1 MVLCLGFFY
10 SALAWTEPAQTPP
23 NGNTPTPLNVGPNYQ
38 TKTGVLQIKNPDAN
52 GSDNADGNWFHIG
65 GYTKTFDQAKAA
77 CVAQSARLAYYSEI
91 VDAFKSG
98 ANSCSWGWISEGFVV
113 YPMQNGAGAGC
124 GGAVGGVR
132 VIYPALT
139 STYGAYCARDSLI
152 VNGSSINGGNLYA
165 KGIYLNSGQS
175 GGQMYLGLLANGQ
188 NADKLGICLGGVCK
202 TDWNQTGYWQDGGN
216 GKIYYNGGNVGIGT
230 ANPTTAKLVISPGGQ
245 PAIDVGSQ
253 SIVNLNVGSGVDTN
267 AATIGY
273 VKSMIGGGGGGI
285 VNAHQCNAD
294 GVCETQNISA
304 VGNITATG
312 NLTVSGSAQAAKFD
326 GAYVPRYQTWVSQG
340 RGEGG
345 AAIYND
351 NGSYD
356 ALMIVGNDQG
366 LGYNRW
372 VRVWDS
378 LWANIRIDAPI
389 YYDSSNA
396 GYYVDPNGTSVLNGL
411 TAYGP
416 ASFTQPVSVGTPTAP
431 SHAVTKSYL
440 ESALSGG
447 GGGGII
453 TADNSKACSA
463 DGVCE
468 TNAIS
473 AVGGITATGQINAAS
488 AGGSGGYISTG
499 GYGGT
504 GSAAYFPQGLW
515 SNGTNAWI
523 YGTIY
528 TNSAI
533 YDIGNRWA
541 INPAG
546 NSWFNGGNVGIG
558 TTAPNA
564 ALQIVKDSAG
574 GELLRLSGYS
584 PSPNGYYLSV
594 VPVVG
599 SNTVDYRFQT
609 IDNIGGTKDMLYL
622 DSSSGNIGVGNTAPA
637 AKLDIVGEAKT
648 RIAVT
653 GNSGGIQI
661 GTEANERPRIGFHV
675 SNNNRRFKLEVN
687 SINTVDER
695 LGIFSNCGGGC
706 AETEWLTINKSG
718 NVGIGITAPTAKLE
732 VAGQIK
738 ITGGT
743 PGANKVLTSDASG
756 LASWQTLGSGG
767 GVIGGSGT
775 QNYVPKFNNAAGTTI
790 GNSQIFDNGTN
801 VGIGM
806 APANK
811 LHVAGSIGA
820 TGWIGAGCEGAC
832 EGGGGYSILY
842 PEGFGI
848 LTAGLKV
855 GAWEQMT
862 SGNIKADGSIT
873 AGGGTIN
880 NPNSSYRWVGGSNWN
895 TFYTPSGYIQIGPAD
910 SGWAHI
916 YSDGKPFIF
925 NTPVYSVANT
935 FSSYNGDLLLQRAGT
950 TILTVTASSARAP
963 DFCTNSGKCLNN
975 LSAIETDPVWNAQK
989 ASYATQAWVTGLGYT
1004 TQAWVQAQNYTTLP
1018 AVQSWVSGQNYIK
1031 DGSSVNS
1038 LTVNKLYVTTID
1050 PIYEIDG
1057 KKYATYVAD
1066 FSGGVRMETAGVF
1079 QIPQSKEVL
1088 ISFNDLKKGSDL
1100 WLFWQASNKNINDLV
1115 VILTPGFNGQAWYEK
1130 QDNKIVIYGDRKGEV
1145 SYRLTLPRK
1154 DANEWPNKISK

>member
-1 MVLCLGFFY
+1 MSLSEKGALKQYLRNITMLAGILVLCLGFFY

-230 ANPTTAKLVISPGGQ
+230 
-245 PAIDVGSQ
+245 
-253 SIVNLNVGSGVDTN
+253 
-267 AATIGY
+267 
-273 VKSMIGGGGGGI
+273 
-285 VNAHQCNAD
+285 
-294 GVCETQNISA
+294 
-304 VGNITATG
+304 
-312 NLTVSGSAQAAKFD
+312 
-326 GAYVPRYQTWVSQG
+326 
-340 RGEGG
+340 
-345 AAIYND
+345 
-351 NGSYD
+351 
-356 ALMIVGNDQG
+356 
-366 LGYNRW
+366 
-372 VRVWDS
+372 
-378 LWANIRIDAPI
+378 
-389 YYDSSNA
+389 
-396 GYYVDPNGTSVLNGL
+396 
-411 TAYGP
+411 
-416 ASFTQPVSVGTPTAP
+416 
-431 SHAVTKSYL
+431 
-440 ESALSGG
+440 
-447 GGGGII
+447 
-453 TADNSKACSA
+453 
-463 DGVCE
+463 
-468 TNAIS
+468 
-473 AVGGITATGQINAAS
+473 
-488 AGGSGGYISTG
+488 
-499 GYGGT
+499 
-504 GSAAYFPQGLW
+504 
-515 SNGTNAWI
+515 
-523 YGTIY
+523 
-528 TNSAI
+528 
-533 YDIGNRWA
+533 
-541 INPAG
+541 
-546 NSWFNGGNVGIG
+546 
-558 TTAPNA
+558 TAPNA

-695 LGIFSNCGGGC
+695 LGIFSNCGAGC

-880 NPNSSYRWVGGSNWN
+880 NPNSSYRWVGGGNWN